1 MAGTVKPRT
10 LAENIL
16 LNLDSK
22 NQKLKVIRDVP
33 TEAAISYSGTVPFW
47 RSDLLT
53 VSPSD
58 ESDPAGEPLVL
69 TEADG
74 WRLTLSKR
82 RAPMPYTR
90 RNVASDEFFFIH
102 SGKARFLT
110 ELGEIEAPTG
120 RFVFIGSGVS
130 YRIIPESDD
139 LFVLITESETHIELT
154 ETSHLAKLNLIAP
167 KFPLALPEITGQ
179 TEWEERL
186 ISLEWSS
193 KAMKS
198 YDPVRVKQLVGKAD
212 LVYGIDLDSIPVYVA
227 EAPVPGAP
235 FDIVGN
241 GVMLMEITKRPGS
254 LPFYHRNMREDE
266 LEFCHFGCADQDTEL
281 GVLTAPPGT
290 LYNLPSGISHAPCN
304 RSKDIAPINVIWST
318 TAKVRVKQEIVE
330 RETLAAPE

>member
-10 LAENIL
+10 LAQNIL

-102 SGKARFLT
+102 SGKARFR
-110 ELGEIEAPTG
+110 A
-120 RFVFIGSGVS
+120 
-130 YRIIPESDD
+130 
-139 LFVLITESETHIELT
+139 
-154 ETSHLAKLNLIAP
+154 
-167 KFPLALPEITGQ
+167 
-179 TEWEERL
+179 
-186 ISLEWSS
+186 
-193 KAMKS
+193 
-198 YDPVRVKQLVGKAD
+198 
-212 LVYGIDLDSIPVYVA
+212 
-227 EAPVPGAP
+227 
-235 FDIVGN
+235 
-241 GVMLMEITKRPGS
+241 
-254 LPFYHRNMREDE
+254 
-266 LEFCHFGCADQDTEL
+266 
-281 GVLTAPPGT
+281 
-290 LYNLPSGISHAPCN
+290 
-304 RSKDIAPINVIWST
+304 
-318 TAKVRVKQEIVE
+318 
-330 RETLAAPE
+330 